1 MGWKFNPISRVA
13 KVLAI
18 LLALTSMNTIV
29 FADEKILSLPENG
42 SEAIALKLPAGN
54 FEPKGKNLSKMLQV
68 FVGAKD
74 LCCEGRTA
82 VAGRYVIENHSLSF
96 TPAFGFAEAQDYVAR
111 IQLPGVDD
119 VLVPFKISS
128 QTPAQTAQ
136 VTEIY
141 PSGDVIPENTLR
153 FYIHFS
159 APMQPHVAFDH
170 IKLVNADGVA
180 DEAAFMQLKQELW
193 NEDRTRLTVLMDPGR
208 IKRNVAPNL
217 ELGPALQ
224 EGKNY
229 RLVITDGWKPVHGE
243 TALKKYSNAF
253 SIGPA
258 LRELPNS
265 KKWQISSPRSDTRE
279 VLSIKFDRP
288 FDAGLLQK
296 SIKIKTASGLLVD
309 GIVTISKN
317 ETVWAFKPD
326 DNWSSKSLSII
337 VDSHL
342 EDVAGNNFNDLL
354 DHRTSTN
361 QIKRNEMVIPIELL
375 E

>member
-1 MGWKFNPISRVA
+1 MGWKFNLISRVA

-18 LLALTSMNTIV
+18 FLALTSMNTIV
-29 FADEKILSLPENG
+29 FADENILSLPENG

-54 FEPKGKNLSKMLQV
+54 FEPKGKDLSKMLQV

-111 IQLPGVDD
+111 IQLTDIEG
-119 VLVPFKISS
+119 VLVPFRISS
-128 QTPAQTAQ
+128 QIPTPTAQ
-136 VTEIY
+136 VTGIF
-141 PSGDVIPENTLR
+141 PSGDIIPENTLR

-170 IKLVNADGVA
+170 IKLLNADGIA
-180 DEAAFMQLKQELW
+180 DEAAFMRFKQELW

-208 IKRNVAPNL
+208 IKRNVATNL

-224 EGKNY
+224 EGNDY
-229 RLVITDGWKPVHGE
+229 RWVITDGWMPVQGE
-243 TALKKYSNAF
+243 TALKKFSKAF

-265 KKWQISSPRSDTRE
+265 DKWRISSPRSDTRDA
-279 VLSIKFDRP
+279 LTIKFDRP

-296 SIKIKTASGLLVD
+296 SIKIKTTSDHLVD
-309 GIVTISKN
+309 GIVTTSEN
-317 ETVWAFKPD
+317 ETVWSFKPN

-354 DHRTSTN
+354 DHRTNTN

>member
-13 KVLAI
+13 KVLAV

-29 FADEKILSLPENG
+29 FAEENILSLPEDG
-42 SEAIALKLPAGN
+42 SEAIALKLPADG
-54 FEPKGKNLSKMLQV
+54 FELDGKDLSKMLQV

-82 VAGRYVIENHSLSF
+82 VAGRYVIENDSLLF

-119 VLVPFKISS
+119 ALVPFKIGS
-128 QTPAQTAQ
+128 QPLTQTAQ
-136 VTEIY
+136 VTAIY

-180 DEAAFMQLKQELW
+180 DEAAFMRFKQELW

-208 IKRNVAPNL
+208 IKRNVATNL
-217 ELGPALQ
+217 ELGPALH
-224 EGKNY
+224 EGSDY
-229 RLVITDGWKPVHGE
+229 RLVITDGWMPVHGK
-243 TALKKYSNAF
+243 TALKKYSKAF
-253 SIGPA
+253 SVGPA

-265 KKWQISSPRSDTRE
+265 DKWRISSPRSDTRDA
-279 VLSIKFDRP
+279 LTIKFDRP

-296 SIKIKTASGLLVD
+296 SIKIKTASGHLVD
-309 GIVTISKN
+309 GIVTTSEN
-317 ETVWAFKPD
+317 ETVWSFKPD
-326 DNWSSKSLSII
+326 DNWSSKSLAII

-342 EDVAGNNFNDLL
+342 EDVAGNNFKDLL
-354 DHRTSTN
+354 DHRTNSN